1 LGLTQQDCVEASWI
15 ISSAVYLAGY
25 STATSEIL
33 LQRNRT
39 FSTCFKAKSDCAK
52 ETIPE
57 TALEGLWQRLL
68 AEDNAVVVFTPY
80 SGMMSRISDSF
91 PS

>member
-25 STATSEIL
+25 STATPEIL

-52 ETIPE
+52 EAIPE

>member
-1 LGLTQQDCVEASWI
+1 LKQAG
-15 ISSAVYLAGY
+15 SSVLQYIWLAIPLPLLKFYL
-25 STATSEIL
+25 
-33 LQRNRT
+33 RNRT